1 MGEVSIPQATF
12 PAVTSHAVKHGV
24 AVPPPLMP
32 TLQMYKI
39 YFQITTLQFKS
50 VFRYKVTWI
59 CLTLSLGGVAVGQS
73 RA

>member
-1 MGEVSIPQATF
+1 MRTGLFLCREVRHLRSRPVGEVSIPQATF

-39 YFQITTLQFKS
+39 YFQITTLS
-50 VFRYKVTWI
+50 VQIGF
-59 CLTLSLGGVAVGQS
+59 
-73 RA
+73 